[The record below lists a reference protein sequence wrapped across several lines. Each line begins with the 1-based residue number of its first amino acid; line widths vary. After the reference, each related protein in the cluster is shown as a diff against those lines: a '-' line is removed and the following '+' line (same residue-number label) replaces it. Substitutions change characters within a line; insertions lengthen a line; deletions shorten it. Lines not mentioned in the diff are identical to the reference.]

1 MRIAYKNL
9 EEIPEVK
16 RLLGRHRHRRED
28 VYVLRQIQKKEHKDM
43 AWTLLAWVGSRGWTS

>member
-16 RLLGRHRHRRED
+16 RLLVRHRHRRED